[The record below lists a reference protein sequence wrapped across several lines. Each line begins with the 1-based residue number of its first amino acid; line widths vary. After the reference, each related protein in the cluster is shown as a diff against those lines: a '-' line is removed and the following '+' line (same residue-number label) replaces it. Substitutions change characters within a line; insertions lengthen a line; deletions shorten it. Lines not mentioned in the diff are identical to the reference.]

1 MNGKS
6 LSISIIAV
14 ILSFVGGFVLANALN
29 RNETDVLRAE
39 NARLQNNP
47 VETNKEL
54 TLSDEEIRQRIAEA
68 DQNQTNFSFQK
79 NLGVAL
85 SRYAMMKKDD
95 NLLNEAEKLLKR
107 ANSLN
112 DKDYDVIVTL
122 GHFNFDL
129 GLFKS
134 DNERFVKAREYYQK
148 ALTAKPNDVDVRTDY
163 GITFYLQ
170 NPPDNDKAIAEFNK
184 SLKENPKH
192 EKTLQFLTQAFLKQG
207 KTKEAES
214 VLAKLKEINPN
225 TPTLAEIQTQISNE
239 ANSKK

>member
-1 MNGKS
+1 M
-6 LSISIIAV
+6 I
-14 ILSFVGGFVLANALN
+14 
-29 RNETDVLRAE
+29 
-39 NARLQNNP
+39 
-47 VETNKEL
+47 
-54 TLSDEEIRQRIAEA
+54 
-68 DQNQTNFSFQK
+68 
-79 NLGVAL
+79 
-85 SRYAMMKKDD
+85 
-95 NLLNEAEKLLKR
+95 
-107 ANSLN
+107 
-112 DKDYDVIVTL
+112 
-122 GHFNFDL
+122 
-129 GLFKS
+129 
-134 DNERFVKAREYYQK
+134 
-148 ALTAKPNDVDVRTDY
+148 AKPNDVDVRTDY